1 MSRKFA
7 LIGHPLGHSLSPEI
21 HAAIMAAA
29 GIDGTYELLD
39 IPPEAVPARMPSLLR
54 DYDGFNATI
63 PHKKAI
69 LPFLSG
75 LSDAAHRCGAANTVC
90 AGRGYTTDVA
100 GFLAAGLP
108 LGNRYLSGNLHKALH
123 DVGQQFFHEMT
134 FDQPSAF
141 FSSPRTVSVG

>member
-1 MSRKFA
+1 MKRRFA
-7 LIGHPLGHSLSPEI
+7 LIGHPLGHSLSGEI
-21 HAAIMAAA
+21 HAAILEAA

-39 IPPEAVPARMPSLLR
+39 VAPEDLPARMPALLR

-75 LSDAAHRCGAANTVC
+75 LSDAARRCGAANTVFR
-90 AGRGYTTDVA
+90 GRGYNTDVA

-108 LGNRYLSGNLHKALH
+108 LEGARALLLGTGGVAAMMAAPWALPNLR
-123 DVGQQFFHEMT
+123 MT
-134 FDQPSAF
+134 WPFLP
-141 FSSPRTVSVG
+141 